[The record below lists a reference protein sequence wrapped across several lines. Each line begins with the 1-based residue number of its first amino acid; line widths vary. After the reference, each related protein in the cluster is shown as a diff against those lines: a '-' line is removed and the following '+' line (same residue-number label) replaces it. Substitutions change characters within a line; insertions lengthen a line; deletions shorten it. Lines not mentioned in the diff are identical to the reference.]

1 IFVRGDVIEVPFP
14 GETADDGKK
23 TAVVVSPMDLQRTHG
38 LLWVVPVTKQEEPG
52 RHGDLPILDSAVA
65 GVAPGSVIRTACLA
79 TVPSE
84 SARRDGSRGRCSA
97 ARSDRS
103 SGRSAGSERSSG
115 PAVARRPSRC
125 APAARPARR
134 AVISLRVGLSGA
146 PYNRRMKKTLHLVA
160 GARPNF

>member
-1 IFVRGDVIEVPFP
+1 MTIFVRGDVIEVPFP

-38 LLWVVPVTKQEEPG
+38 LLWVVPVTKQEELG

-84 SARRDGSRGRCSA
+84 SARRIGRI
-97 ARSDRS
+97 
-103 SGRSAGSERSSG
+103 SG
-115 PAVARRPSRC
+115 PLLGRTLGQ
-125 APAARPARR
+125 
-134 AVISLRVGLSGA
+134 IVGALG
-146 PYNRRMKKTLHLVA
+146 RL
-160 GARPNF
+160 